1 MELVPAEPGLGR
13 GLSRGGGGGG
23 GGGVGG
29 GLSRARRARALCG
42 VHETQPA
49 AEFLVCF

>member
-1 MELVPAEPGLGR
+1 MEPVPAEPGLGR
-13 GLSRGGGGGG
+13 GL
-23 GGGVGG
+23 
-29 GLSRARRARALCG
+29 LRARRARALCG